1 MAETSMEGAAFRSSK
16 LYRTIWRWHFY
27 AGLLVIP
34 FAILLAITGGIYLF
48 KDEID
53 SVVSAKRLYVAEAQA
68 TPLPASEIIKR
79 ANAAVAGTPV
89 KYTPAPA
96 AERSA
101 EVAIKTE
108 QGNVSVYVNPYDGAV
123 LGSVHEEWKLMN
135 IVRRLH
141 SLAWFGKVA
150 NHLIEIAAGW
160 MIVLIVTGIYL
171 WWPRG
176 DGGVAS
182 VRGSPK
188 RRVFWR
194 DLHAVT
200 GAFAGFI
207 VLFLAISG
215 MPWSAFWGAQL
226 NKQMTAHGMGYPPE
240 LWDNVPGSTV
250 PLKHHGEVGWT
261 VENSPVPKSEPDKGT
276 PIGIDK
282 AVAIAEGAGIAKGY
296 TMEIPA
302 TPEGVFTASVFPEN
316 LAEQRLVHIDQ
327 YSGKPL
333 VDLEF
338 AEFGTGAKIV
348 EWGISVHQG
357 QEWGLFNQL
366 LMLAGCIALI
376 TASITGITM
385 WWKRRPV
392 GKIAAPQT
400 EGEGRIG
407 VIAFAIAALIGVL
420 YPLVG
425 GTMLAALVVDAA
437 LPKGFK
443 EKWVA

>member
-1 MAETSMEGAAFRSSK
+1 MEDAAFRSSK

-34 FAILLAITGGIYLF
+34 FAMLLAITGGIYLF

-53 SVVSAKRLYVAEAQA
+53 SVLSAKRLYVAEVQ
-68 TPLPASEIIKR
+68 TTSLSASEIVKR
-79 ANAAVAGTPV
+79 ANQSVGGTPV
-89 KYTPAPA
+89 KYIPSPA
-96 AERSA
+96 ARRSA
-101 EVAIKTE
+101 EVAVKTGE
-108 QGNVSVYVNPYDGAV
+108 GNVNVYVDPYNGTV
-123 LGSVHEEWKLMN
+123 LGSVYEDWKLMN

-141 SLAWFGKVA
+141 SLAWFGKIA

-160 MIVLIVTGIYL
+160 MIVLIVTGTYL

-176 DGGVAS
+176 NGGGVAS
-182 VRGSPK
+182 VRGSPR

-215 MPWSAFWGAQL
+215 MPWSVFWGAQL
-226 NKQMTAHGMGYPPE
+226 NKQMTASGIGYPPE

-261 VENSPVPKSEPDKGT
+261 VANSPVPTSEPAKGT

-282 AVAIAEGAGIAKGY
+282 AVGIAEAAGIAKGY
-296 TMEIPA
+296 SMEIPS
-302 TPEGVFTASVFPEN
+302 TPEGVYTASVFPDN
-316 LAEQRLVHIDQ
+316 LQEQRLIHIDQ
-327 YSGKPL
+327 YTGKPL
-333 VDLEF
+333 IDLEF
-338 AEFGTGAKIV
+338 AEFGTGAKVV

-366 LMLAGCIALI
+366 LMLTGCIALI

-385 WWKRRPV
+385 WWKRRPM

-407 VIAFAIAALIGVL
+407 VIAFVIAVLIGIL

-425 GTMLAALVVDAA
+425 ATMVAALLIDAA
-437 LPKGFK
+437 LPRRLK
-443 EKWVA
+443 ESLAA